1 MKHLNYY
8 IEPIMLNLTIAII
21 SMVCGCI
28 AYHNNKILTDFE
40 VILIVVSVFMLIK
53 GIFNFID
60 KIWLV

>member
-8 IEPIMLNLTIAII
+8 IEPIMLNLAIAII

-28 AYHNNKILTDFE
+28 AYHNNKILTNFE
-40 VILIVVSVFMLIK
+40 VIIITISVFMLIK